1 MPALSPDSVLAR
13 NERLSWRILDD
24 EAVILFPDAG
34 TLHRLNGTGTRVWEL
49 LDGARSLADVGSLIT
64 DEFEVASDEALADLC
79 TLAGDLVEADLAQVV
94 G

>member
-49 LDGARSLADVGSLIT
+49 LDGARTISDVGALIT

>member
-1 MPALSPDSVLAR
+1 VPALSPDSVLAR

-49 LDGARSLADVGSLIT
+49 IDGARTLADVGSLIT
-64 DEFEVASDEALADLC
+64 DEFEVTADEALADLC
-79 TLAGDLVEADLAQVV
+79 SLAGDLVEADLAQVV